1 MKKFILPIFLFS
13 LFVLF
18 LLSPK
23 VDAQTDNEPKEVTSC
38 KELKELYSGKK
49 CGKYTMVSAWPSGSA
64 RPDPMEFWCFVEE
77 PTYDPVEGDSH
88 LATVIK
94 RKRPPDYFMKLSEY
108 DRCSEG
114 TESPADNSK
123 DKEPSRWELPGK
135 AFGKSDFLEE
145 FRKLLE
151 VLSNPREVLEKAR
164 KRGVSQAK
172 IEEMVTP
179 ELLARLPYITQA
191 DEQKVW
197 DSLANFTSSAQN
209 ETIVVKGKIKV
220 KSPSLDDFIQ
230 VAPEG
235 KPTSVT
241 YLDAVI
247 TGADP
252 EPTQLGYPWGPD
264 AGAVISLPQGTEVEL
279 GTNTRSVK
287 LNQGEIEVKIQNN
300 NSQNPFKIHSG
311 SLTVVAPRTH
321 FWVNK
326 NTDKNQTVIGV
337 YRGEVRVTTK
347 DGQTVT
353 VVPVGDKPGV
363 VVVTQKLSVAKLSMV
378 AAVVLGIIV
387 AAAWFVKRSRVRIK
401 KR

>member
-1 MKKFILPIFLFS
+1 MKKIILPIL
-13 LFVLF
+13 LILTAVLF
-18 LLSPK
+18 LSPK
-23 VDAQTDNEPKEVTSC
+23 VEAQTDNEPKEVTSC
-38 KELKELYSGKK
+38 EELKELYSGKK
-49 CGKYTMVSAWPSGSA
+49 CGKYIMASAWPSGSA

-77 PTYDPVEGDSH
+77 PTYDPAEGDSH

-114 TESPADNSK
+114 TESPADNVK
-123 DKEPSRWELPGK
+123 DKEPSGWELPGK
-135 AFGKSDFLEE
+135 AFGEPDFLEE

-151 VLSNPREVLEKAR
+151 VLLNPREVLEKAR
-164 KRGVSQAK
+164 KQGVSQAK

-230 VAPEG
+230 VAPER
-235 KPTSVT
+235 KPISVT

-279 GTNTRSVK
+279 GTNARSVK

-321 FWVNK
+321 FWVSQNS
-326 NTDKNQTVIGV
+326 DKNQTVIGV
-337 YRGEVRVTTK
+337 YRGEVQVTTQ
-347 DGQTVT
+347 DGQTAT
-353 VVPVGDKPGV
+353 VVPAGDKPGV
-363 VVVTQKLSVAKLSMV
+363 VVISQKLSPVKLSVAGF
-378 AAVVLGIIV
+378 VLIAIVGGIV
-387 AAAWFVKRSRVRIK
+387 LFLNKRS
-401 KR
+401 KRRK